1 MLGLHAAS
9 LFPSRRQRTKCPKS
23 TPRPLI
29 LFGSSPPC
37 TRQSRI
43 KAHSPPN
50 APKSAPI
57 QAPRGSIVAGVS
69 VRFWRWPSLLLGC
82 PSREAIAVYLAE
94 RKKWPSRIKAY
105 GNKTESHGPNKAHMQ
120 QKKSGHSP
128 WRLSRANRALVS
140 APSWKRG
147 GVLGGSGWASEGRT

>member
-1 MLGLHAAS
+1 MLSKIMS
-9 LFPSRRQRTKCPKS
+9 LESKVN
-23 TPRPLI
+23 I
-29 LFGSSPPC
+29 VGSAKIKRSIYH

-105 GNKTESHGPNKAHMQ
+105 GNKAESHGPNKAHMQ

-128 WRLSRANRALVS
+128 WRLSRANRALVG
-140 APSWKRG
+140 AHSWGLG
-147 GVLGGSGWASEGRT
+147 GFLGGSGWAKGGRKE